1 MYIWYV
7 EHIWF
12 SKRPDFQATWKV
24 RVCRKA
30 GNFEANRKS
39 EAIFSSK
46 LINQFFYQKTSE
58 TLVFCYVFYTRHKCI
73 LCMDRAFSLKCI
85 SQLKNFRLSR
95 IFLRSNKT
103 WIATKET
110 WKRKKQ
116 REKHAFKQNDVEQG
130 ACKYRPDMITIDR
143 IYKWALGE
151 L

>member
-1 MYIWYV
+1 MHIWYV

-24 RVCRKA
+24 RVCRKT

-73 LCMDRAFSLKCI
+73 LCMDRALLTKMHQSIKKFPLVSDFSQKQQNL
-85 SQLKNFRLSR
+85 N
-95 IFLRSNKT
+95 SNKRNLKKEETAWKTRVQTKWCWTRCLQIPT
-103 WIATKET
+103 WHDNH
-110 WKRKKQ
+110 R
-116 REKHAFKQNDVEQG
+116 QN
-130 ACKYRPDMITIDR
+130 
-143 IYKWALGE
+143 L
-151 L
+151 